1 MTNPLFDGEGIEFEH
16 LLGIAAIG
24 QREQQRKELA
34 KLNSGKSTRE
44 SSTKDVAVDG
54 ELDDSFINLQSS
66 EIEQRGA
73 TFRFHYTLKIKKPG
87 SYRVVAGKVV
97 NGKHVS
103 GSSASR
109 VVSGD
114 PGDIHSGAIDTPS
127 FSGTWAFAIHK
138 AN

>member
-1 MTNPLFDGEGIEFEH
+1 MTNPLFDGEGFEFEH
-16 LLGIAAIG
+16 LLGLAAMG

-34 KLNSGKSTRE
+34 KLSGAKSSRE
-44 SSTKDVAVDG
+44 SSTEDVAVDG
-54 ELDDSFINLQSS
+54 ELDDSYFNMQSS
-66 EIEQRGA
+66 EIEQRGN
-73 TFRFHYTLKIKKPG
+73 TFRFHYTIKIKKTG
-87 SYRVVAGKVV
+87 RYRIVAGKVV
-97 NGKHVS
+97 NRKHVN

-138 AN
+138 AT